1 MDDTTIITQNI
12 AKASPHEFY
21 VVKADGIYGGWVN
34 GAAIN
39 EILMMPRETFIKAY
53 KTYILGNTETE
64 K

>member
-1 MDDTTIITQNI
+1 MDDTTIY
-12 AKASPHEFY
+12 EFY

-39 EILMMPRETFIKAY
+39 EILIMPRETFIKAY